1 MAEIPAVATDSA
13 PEEDKGVKSD
23 SPPDEGVKSD
33 SPAGTDVEGSSTDD
47 GKDKKPI
54 PSLKEE
60 IESAFAEEKG
70 EAPKKEEPK
79 KEEPKKDPKGKPETS
94 ERPDDGQDTDPLKV
108 PEGIKEGSKAHERF
122 QNLANTNKE
131 LTSKA
136 EELDSYVTGMRGMVN
151 DAGLNKE
158 GFRDLLDFAR
168 EANSGDP
175 KKALELLDVQ
185 RKELLLKIGEVV
197 EAPGVLDD
205 FPDLKEKVEN
215 HDLSEADAIK
225 LAQAEVFKKQADQV
239 NKTQAD
245 QQAEETNYKA
255 AVQKYSAE
263 VTALEAEWKK
273 NDVDY
278 SSKSAIIYE
287 KLNDIQKQPPEQWPF
302 LVKQAYDL
310 ITSAVKKSGKG
321 LSSDTA
327 VTKEHG
333 GDGGQQEPKT
343 RLEAISL
350 ALERGF

>member
-1 MAEIPAVATDSA
+1 MHPINRSMVLRLSIVWMLAVLRWLAHAPRGDIHIAE
-13 PEEDKGVKSD
+13 
-23 SPPDEGVKSD
+23 
-33 SPAGTDVEGSSTDD
+33 
-47 GKDKKPI
+47 
-54 PSLKEE
+54 
-60 IESAFAEEKG
+60 
-70 EAPKKEEPK
+70 
-79 KEEPKKDPKGKPETS
+79 
-94 ERPDDGQDTDPLKV
+94 
-108 PEGIKEGSKAHERF
+108 
-122 QNLANTNKE
+122 
-131 LTSKA
+131 
-136 EELDSYVTGMRGMVN
+136 
-151 DAGLNKE
+151 GL
-158 GFRDLLDFAR
+158 LLDFRLADLPPGRRAVCALRRGREESPLCLRGPVGLEQALSGSSSDAR
-168 EANSGDP
+168 DRRSALRGRLSGNGE
-175 KKALELLDVQ
+175 ELLEEVICVLVVAQGHQHGYQIVHRGEDVRVISPQ
-185 RKELLLKIGEVV
+185 SLAKDFHGLLEERLSFREPSLVLKKIGEVV

-225 LAQAEVFKKQADQV
+225 LAQAEVFKKQADQA

-263 VTALEAEWKK
+263 VTALEDEWKK